1 MQLRHKIFQLLGPH
15 LWFQNFFDCTGMP
28 TNGAESSHLNP
39 TTVPIHLQ
47 WPNQAL
53 GVTLVCRKSQ
63 ALVDIHVWAGKFLP
77 IVLHDPFL
85 EKKQPNATRTSM
97 VQSCSHCSSPVWSS
111 APKPPA
117 FSAPLLKPTFLLRS
131 QDYVTFCFAEI
142 WRLLTKIKQ
151 PIIST
156 TVACALLIEENSK
169 TPLSGNSP
177 AW

>member
-1 MQLRHKIFQLLGPH
+1 MQLRHKIFQLLCPH
-15 LWFQNFFDCTGMP
+15 LWFQNSFHCTGMP
-28 TNGAESSHLNP
+28 TNGGESSHLNP

-53 GVTLVCRKSQ
+53 GVTGVQKVTSPCRHPCLSRQ
-63 ALVDIHVWAGKFLP
+63 ISPNCSAWP
-77 IVLHDPFL
+77 ILGEETTL
-85 EKKQPNATRTSM
+85 NATRTSM